1 MAVLAPPL
9 LDFTTNLAKV
19 GEAVDAAGVLAIVV
33 GAIYACVVFVRAWR
47 EGAPADGE
55 YRQFRGTL
63 GRSILLGLEFLVAG
77 DIIRSVTAP
86 SWQDV
91 GILAVIVGI
100 RTWLSFTLEVELT
113 GKWPWDKLGG
123 RGDAGAGRT
132 TTE

>member
-9 LDFTTNLAKV
+9 LDFAVNLAKV
-19 GEAVDAAGVLAIVV
+19 GEAVDAAGVLVIVA
-33 GAIYACVVFVRAWR
+33 GAIYAGVVFVRALR
-47 EGAPADGE
+47 DRAPADRQ
-55 YRQFRGTL
+55 YREFRGTL

-86 SWQDV
+86 SWRDV

-113 GKWPWDKLGG
+113 GSWPWEK
-123 RGDAGAGRT
+123 RGPDAEARST
-132 TTE
+132 TGE